1 MKFDPITKK
10 KRISSLEEIINSGN
24 YLEIPAEDG
33 RNPNKVEQEQDRD

>member
-10 KRISSLEEIINSGN
+10 KKISSLDEILKSGN

-33 RNPNKVEQEQDRD
+33 RNPNKDELEK